1 MGMIIVM
8 SDNTSNGGG
17 SRLIRPRDGRMVAGV
32 CAALAVYFKID
43 ANLIRLAFGVLTLIW
58 GLGALLYFLAW
69 AIIPEEGEDQSIAE
83 SVINK
88 AKNR

>member
-1 MGMIIVM
+1 
-8 SDNTSNGGG
+8 
-17 SRLIRPRDGRMVAGV
+17 MVAGV

-43 ANLIRLAFGVLTLIW
+43 VTIVRLAFGILIFIW

-69 AIIPEEGEDQSIAE
+69 AIIPEEGEEQSIVE

-88 AKNR
+88 AKNKSG